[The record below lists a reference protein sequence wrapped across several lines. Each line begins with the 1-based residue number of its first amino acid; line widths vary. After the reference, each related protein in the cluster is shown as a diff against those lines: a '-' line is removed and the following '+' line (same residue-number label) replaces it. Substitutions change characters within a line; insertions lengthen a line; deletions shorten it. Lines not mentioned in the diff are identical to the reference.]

1 MSIKGFEVGG
11 VQAKYDYESLDN
23 IPANLVKDANYV
35 HTDNNFT
42 NADKTKLSGIEAQAN
57 KTTIDATLTHSGQ
70 AADAKATGDEI
81 GDLKSAI
88 ADSAPYN
95 NIATYGG
102 ADLSTVFANAA
113 ALHTAIAAGDFSK
126 IHIGDYWPITLKGN
140 YKDFALYTVPSGTTY
155 YTDAALTTEGGTT
168 EAALSGVYQSATA
181 VKITISGADAYVAIA
196 DCTAGY
202 SKSMNA
208 VAKMEVA
215 AINPYLRHGNT
226 ELTAQHVLLCSRDC
240 LPPTLMYRAA
250 NSVWYDTSQVNPWR
264 GSALWETLN
273 NADNGIIKLVEA
285 TALGAYIFGGPNG
298 KGPRAML
305 PTMAAGADSP
315 TSWAWTDRGKLFLPT
330 EREVYGAAAWGNA
343 GGYEAGDLY
352 NKWPIFD
359 GSARHVMK
367 GAGDG
372 GGRSHWWLETA
383 YSAANFAYVYG
394 TGIAGNS
401 AAANTNVRVPLCFL
415 LT

>member
-1 MSIKGFEVGG
+1 MQNKV
-11 VQAKYDYESLDN
+11 
-23 IPANLVKDANYV
+23 VKA
-35 HTDNNFT
+35 
-42 NADKTKLSGIEAQAN
+42 A
-57 KTTIDATLTHSGQ
+57 ID
-70 AADAKATGDEI
+70 ER
-81 GDLKSAI
+81 
-88 ADSAPYN
+88 DSMLPVY
-95 NIATYGG
+95 TYGG
-102 ADLSTVFANAA
+102 TDLSTVFASAA
-113 ALHTAIAAGDFSK
+113 DLHTAVSNGDFSK
-126 IHIGDYWPITLKGN
+126 IHIGDYWPITLSGN
-140 YKDFALYTVPSGTTY
+140 FTDYARFTVPSGTQY
-155 YTDAALTTEGGTT
+155 YSDAALTTSAGTT
-168 EAALSGVYQSATA
+168 EQAYEGEYQSATA
-181 VKITISGADAYVAIA
+181 IKFTISGTSYYAAIG

-215 AINPYLRHGNT
+215 AINPYLRHGDT

-240 LPPTLMYRAA
+240 LPPTLMYRAS

-298 KGPRAML
+298 KGHRAML
-305 PTMAAGADSP
+305 PTMAAGAGSP

-359 GSARHVMK
+359 GSARHVIK
-367 GAGDG
+367 GTGDG
-372 GGRSHWWLETA
+372 GARNYWWLETA
-383 YSAANFAYVYG
+383 DSAANFALVTANGY
-394 TGIAGNS
+394 ANS
-401 AAANTNVRVPLCFL
+401 YNAANTHIRVPLCFL